1 MELCDN
7 FGKVMEPARFR
18 FGLYEFDARTR
29 ELRREG
35 ALVRLQAQPAQ
46 VLGRLIERAGQVVS
60 REELREA
67 LWGADTFVDFER
79 GLNFCMS
86 QVRSALNDDSSN
98 PTYIRTIPRQ
108 GYQFIAPLQRIPMPA
123 AEQNNSGASAPNRR
137 RIPVMTLALAAGILV
152 AVLLLTAYRLRSKQS
167 VSMDNPPIVAVLRF
181 DNETG
186 NPALDRFSDAL
197 TDNVVEQLT
206 SVSQG
211 HYGVIGNARILR
223 ESRDQ
228 RDLKAIASSLH
239 ATYVVLGQVQSG
251 GDQLRILAHLI
262 RVPEQTHIQV
272 VRMDRA
278 LAQRIQDDPL
288 GLEAEAAHKI
298 AAQFSPLV
306 ASDARQAVSQPPAKR

>member
-1 MELCDN
+1 
-7 FGKVMEPARFR
+7 MEPARFR

-35 ALVRLQAQPAQ
+35 MLVRLQAQPAQ
-46 VLGRLIERAGQVVS
+46 VLGRLIERGGEVVS

-67 LWGADTFVDFER
+67 LWGSDTFVDFER
-79 GLNFCMS
+79 GLNFCIS
-86 QVRSALNDDSSN
+86 QVRSALKDDSSN
-98 PTYIRTIPRQ
+98 PAYIRTIPRQ
-108 GYQFIAPLQRIPMPA
+108 GYQFIAPLERMSGPA
-123 AEQNNSGASAPNRR
+123 AEQPKIPVPVPNRR
-137 RIPVMTLALAAGILV
+137 RIPVMILALTAGILL
-152 AVLLLTAYRLRSKQS
+152 AVLLLTVYRLRSKQIS
-167 VSMDNPPIVAVLRF
+167 PPIVAVLRF

-186 NPALDRFSDAL
+186 DPDLDRFSDAL

-206 SVSQG
+206 SGSQG

-223 ESRDQ
+223 QPRDQ
-228 RDLKAIASSLH
+228 RDLKLIASSLH
-239 ATYVVLGQVQSG
+239 ATYVVLGQVQAG

-288 GLEAEAAHKI
+288 GLEGETAHRI
-298 AAQFSPLV
+298 AAEFSPLV
-306 ASDARQAVSQPPAKR
+306 ASNARRAASQSPAKH

>member
-1 MELCDN
+1 MTD
-7 FGKVMEPARFR
+7 PARFR
-18 FGLYEFDARTR
+18 FGLYAFDARTR

-46 VLGRLIERAGQVVS
+46 VLGWLIERAGEVVS

-79 GLNFCMS
+79 GLNFCIS
-86 QVRSALNDDSSN
+86 QVRSALKDDSSN
-98 PTYIRTIPRQ
+98 PIYIRTIPRQ
-108 GYQFIAPLQRIPMPA
+108 GYQFIAPLERISGPLA
-123 AEQNNSGASAPNRR
+123 KQNNFGPPATVHR
-137 RIPVMTLALAAGILV
+137 RIPVMTLAIIAGVLLAV
-152 AVLLLTAYRLRSKQS
+152 FLLTAYRLRSKQS
-167 VSMDNPPIVAVLRF
+167 ESADHPPIVAVLRF

-186 NPALDRFSDAL
+186 DPALDRFSDAL

-206 SVSQG
+206 SGSQG

-223 ESRDQ
+223 EPRDR

-239 ATYVVLGQVQSG
+239 AGYVVLGQVQAG

-288 GLEAEAAHKI
+288 GLEAEAAHRI
-298 AAQFSPLV
+298 AAEFSPLV
-306 ASDARQAVSQPPAKR
+306 ASGARQAVSQPSANH